1 MGKSKAQRKQ
11 EKKTSMQEVKK
22 EQELKA
28 SEKAASTSNSSAKSE
43 TKGNEAKDKNEAK
56 NEAKKTDTIKHVGP
70 EQVKLTMYTLISM
83 IVTFISAGVT
93 AVAMVVYAKP
103 VIYVLETTVGSTF
116 NAYSIEAIE
125 QLMFEDNPNLPIY
138 ELYLGVG
145 ILVAIGALAT
155 LIGMIKAVNEFNKP
169 SMAVA
174 IVGTVFA
181 IAALALFIYADYF
194 TKGEIRKYHFE
205 EQPMFNI
212 YSLYLPFLITN
223 VAAMAFNIFSTA
235 TGLKRWKKTG
245 RTSK

>member
-11 EKKTSMQEVKK
+11 EKKTAMQEVKK
-22 EQELKA
+22 DQELKA
-28 SEKAASTSNSSAKSE
+28 SEKASKTSDGDAKVE
-43 TKGNEAKDKNEAK
+43 TKSNEAKDKKED
-56 NEAKKTDTIKHVGP
+56 KKTETIKHVGP
-70 EQVKLTMYTLISM
+70 EQVKLTMYTFISM

-116 NAYSIEAIE
+116 NAYSLEAVE

-138 ELYLGVG
+138 GLYLGVG

-174 IVGTVFA
+174 VIGTVFA
-181 IAALALFIYADYF
+181 VAALALFIYADYF

-223 VAAMAFNIFSTA
+223 VAAMVVNIFTTS